1 MQQTGGIL
9 RRSGFLWVLQNKHR
23 HAVFYRLNP
32 RANTPHLGL
41 GTLGAGWT
49 AHSSSTAGRGDA
61 AISFSFSVR
70 LRRLMAISRRVAR
83 LRSGGG
89 YRRHG
94 VWGVW
99 ARKVLAL

>member
-70 LRRLMAISRRVAR
+70 LRRLMAVSRRVGL
-83 LRSGGG
+83 LRVGWGSRG
-89 YRRHG
+89 HECLG
-94 VWGVW
+94 V
-99 ARKVLAL
+99 RPQK